1 MEFKE
6 IVTWALKDFVKY
18 KRRRILTEEI
28 INNISSLLKSY
39 SLQDQH
45 LTIAE
50 EIGKYL
56 ANLNDDSCP
65 EKIELDIKN
74 KFKIADGLELD
85 EIEYLS
91 RRIII
96 DNLIKYSS
104 SAWEQYFYFVKETE
118 WNKFKGNLKSYADKN
133 NEKLDQLLQIVR
145 GRVYSLDSFEAE
157 LSTTWSDERVH
168 IDLSF
173 FNYDDQEFK
182 DNFRNLIFRKK
193 DDVKYIYVEGINWEE
208 SLYVTLYELSTM
220 PIRKD
225 VVVVKDK
232 ASGSHLD
239 FIDNDNMICVL
250 AYDACAE
257 SIPDGF
263 VSGTLIIPK
272 SKTSQTGNRNNE
284 IVSLMPRS
292 EHNMLSALY
301 NAGVENCSDFID
313 KHGHTFTSLK
323 KSLSRGEVGDSFI
336 YSLPILEIEI
346 LKKLVLLTAFENKD
360 FSLISEY
367 LGIREGELYSFL
379 KKYSGWGKK
388 LFEIEREPRSHWQAI
403 KSLSIVPN
411 DNNYKELFR
420 MAIIDKDYVKA
431 FFDFSIDIMRK
442 EYHKVSNSLFAE
454 IDGSDT
460 LIQGILSTWIR
471 LKQNGDY
478 ESEQMCHSFVENVI
492 HFPRLQRPYY
502 IKLLA
507 RIDYVCAY
515 DVFYNQIKELPVAST
530 QDFRSLWFRWNEALE
545 LGIDYFDKN
554 KLFLLWHDAMPI
566 FEKFGC
572 QQLLIDFAV
581 KELSPWQESVL
592 FNTKEIVD
600 FLNEYKNNNNVFAL
614 SLEFFS
620 GNNIFPIYKSISGI
634 EHENLE
640 SLFNTINNEERRR
653 LVGAYIRC
661 IVENCIDSHRL
672 IKVLNSHVL
681 DYDLSVFDDVFRYF
695 DEFTDDQKVEIELI
709 LRKKV
714 KSIVK
719 QTELKEK
726 IEIFISSIMY
736 QKKFYQYVWLFSY
749 SLGDMPPYVKDY
761 SASNIYE
768 TKNRIEEIKKNLD
781 DDFNSDILIDILS
794 LEIAKDIEGII
805 GIYLQ
810 YTDSEYS
817 KDFLYA
823 LVDRSPC
830 SYPYIEAIVEKNTK
844 IIPVILSDLLK
855 KSDAR
860 FFGDGLASIL
870 SFIPYN
876 EAKTYIENLHDD
888 KFKEYYYRLLR
899 IKWIDE
905 CLLEQHEEK
914 EAINMM
920 QKDGFH
926 SVAIQCLKDNPKRFD
941 IVDMIDILVCAMRA
955 NAEQT
960 KHSLDYFDNENNII
974 SLIRKYAYSK
984 PELYETVM
992 QLESWFLSPKYVFTE
1007 TSINTLY
1014 MNMHPEY
1021 FIKLLENDVGES
1033 ECHIYDLLNNKRC
1046 LIIKD
1051 YLDWI
1056 NNVESLIKNKNIEWL
1071 AYHFI
1076 AYWLCHAPKEDG
1088 FEYVPIEE
1096 IAYAIEHISD
1106 EIRSQMCLAI
1116 FNEGNCHVGDGGVFL
1131 DKVANNLKSE
1141 ASAIQERYPKLSS
1154 VLYCVA
1160 SDYHNYAVHER
1171 QSDRYE

>member
-1 MEFKE
+1 ME
-6 IVTWALKDFVKY
+6 
-18 KRRRILTEEI
+18 
-28 INNISSLLKSY
+28 
-39 SLQDQH
+39 
-45 LTIAE
+45 
-50 EIGKYL
+50 
-56 ANLNDDSCP
+56 
-65 EKIELDIKN
+65 
-74 KFKIADGLELD
+74 
-85 EIEYLS
+85 
-91 RRIII
+91 
-96 DNLIKYSS
+96 
-104 SAWEQYFYFVKETE
+104 
-118 WNKFKGNLKSYADKN
+118 
-133 NEKLDQLLQIVR
+133 
-145 GRVYSLDSFEAE
+145 
-157 LSTTWSDERVH
+157 
-168 IDLSF
+168 
-173 FNYDDQEFK
+173 
-182 DNFRNLIFRKK
+182 
-193 DDVKYIYVEGINWEE
+193 
-208 SLYVTLYELSTM
+208 
-220 PIRKD
+220 
-225 VVVVKDK
+225 
-232 ASGSHLD
+232 
-239 FIDNDNMICVL
+239 
-250 AYDACAE
+250 
-257 SIPDGF
+257 
-263 VSGTLIIPK
+263 
-272 SKTSQTGNRNNE
+272 
-284 IVSLMPRS
+284 
-292 EHNMLSALY
+292 
-301 NAGVENCSDFID
+301 
-313 KHGHTFTSLK
+313 
-323 KSLSRGEVGDSFI
+323 
-336 YSLPILEIEI
+336 
-346 LKKLVLLTAFENKD
+346 LV
-360 FSLISEY
+360 
-367 LGIREGELYSFL
+367 
-379 KKYSGWGKK
+379 
-388 LFEIEREPRSHWQAI
+388 
-403 KSLSIVPN
+403 
-411 DNNYKELFR
+411 
-420 MAIIDKDYVKA
+420 
-431 FFDFSIDIMRK
+431 
-442 EYHKVSNSLFAE
+442 
-454 IDGSDT
+454 
-460 LIQGILSTWIR
+460 
-471 LKQNGDY
+471 
-478 ESEQMCHSFVENVI
+478 
-492 HFPRLQRPYY
+492 
-502 IKLLA
+502 
-507 RIDYVCAY
+507 
-515 DVFYNQIKELPVAST
+515 
-530 QDFRSLWFRWNEALE
+530 
-545 LGIDYFDKN
+545 IDYFDKN

-581 KELSPWQESVL
+581 KELSPWQEKVL
-592 FNTKEIVD
+592 FNMKEIVD

-620 GNNIFPIYKSISGI
+620 GNNILPIYKSISGI
-634 EHENLE
+634 EYENLE
-640 SLFNTINNEERRR
+640 SLFNTKNNEERRR
-653 LVGAYIRC
+653 LVGAYIRY

-681 DYDLSVFDDVFRYF
+681 DYDLSVFNDVFRYF

-709 LRKKV
+709 LREKA

-719 QTELKEK
+719 QAELKEK

-749 SLGDMPPYVKDY
+749 SFGDIPPYVKDY

-768 TKNRIEEIKKNLD
+768 TKNRIEEIKINLD

-794 LEIAKDIEGII
+794 LEIAKDVEGII

-830 SYPYIEAIVEKNTK
+830 SYPYIEAVVEKNTK
-844 IIPVILSDLLK
+844 MIPVILSDLLK

-860 FFGDGLASIL
+860 FLGEGLASML

-926 SVAIQCLKDNPKRFD
+926 SVAIQCLKDNPKHFD

-960 KHSLDYFDNENNII
+960 KHSLDYFDDENNII

-1106 EIRSQMCLAI
+1106 KIRSQMCLAI
-1116 FNEGNCHVGDGGVFL
+1116 FNEGNCHVCDGGVFL
-1131 DKVANNLKSE
+1131 DNVANNLKSE
-1141 ASAIQERYPKLSS
+1141 ASAIHERYPKLSS
-1154 VLYCVA
+1154 VLDCAA
-1160 SDYHNYAVHER
+1160 SSYHNYAVHER